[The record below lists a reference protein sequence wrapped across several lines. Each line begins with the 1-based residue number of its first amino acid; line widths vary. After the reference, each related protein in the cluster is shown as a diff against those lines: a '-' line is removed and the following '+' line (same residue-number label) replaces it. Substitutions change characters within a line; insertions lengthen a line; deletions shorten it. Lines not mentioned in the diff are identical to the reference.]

1 MVSLVSTL
9 RHVRR
14 GMKFAMSGP
23 IDRQNS
29 PETSALRGRVFV
41 IHSIPLMRAGLAEL
55 IRRASALL
63 KSEVANFANI
73 DEAQEGFATLRTG
86 DVVVIDTPAWSA
98 LDAPSGQSQ
107 LRQFKARGV
116 AVGLVAAAGRD
127 AAKLL
132 SKRGICGLLPPDADF
147 DAVAAFVEDLASG
160 RSHFTQS
167 ELSPEATMRL
177 SRLSSRQFEIL
188 ELMTRGLL
196 NKQIAFELGL
206 TEGTVKSHVSAILEK
221 LGCDR
226 RTQAVTAFMQC
237 FGLAQE
243 RAAFVQ

>member
-1 MVSLVSTL
+1 
-9 RHVRR
+9 
-14 GMKFAMSGP
+14 MSGP
-23 IDRQNS
+23 VDQRNLQKAS
-29 PETSALRGRVFV
+29 PIGGMILV

-55 IRRASALL
+55 IRRARTLV
-63 KSEVANFANI
+63 KSEVGDFANI
-73 DEAQEGFATLRTG
+73 EESQDRLAMLRAG
-86 DVVVIDTPAWSA
+86 DVVVIDTPAWA
-98 LDAPSGQSQ
+98 MLDAASGESQ
-107 LRQFKARGV
+107 LKALKARGI
-116 AVGLVAAAGRD
+116 AIGFVAAAGRD

-132 SKRGICGLLPPDADF
+132 SKRGISGLLPPDADF
-147 DAVAAFVEDLASG
+147 EAVAAFIEDLAAG

-167 ELSPEATMRL
+167 DLSPEATMRL

-226 RTQAVTAFMQC
+226 RTQAVTAFMRC

-243 RAAFVQ
+243 RVAVA